1 MRPVACLPE
10 SRASMVFKVAYNPAG
25 KWGYLMKRFLK
36 PVFFVMCS
44 LCSVLLVSAC
54 SGSSKGGVSTAE
66 LSAAEKSIA
75 DASCDIFQTYTLEK
89 GSVYDVVFTAY
100 RNGLEQQKLTVAKIT
115 ATEDNNKLLLS
126 AVNTGGLNYQWSLT
140 TPQTEPGKREQFQV
154 SNIVVDGSTVRI
166 GGVGE
171 TGFSMEPK
179 TSYLLYYV
187 AYKQSNTST
196 SISEA
201 PFHTWSSFTDKDAL
215 LKDFDC
221 AYLVTI
227 TLSADA
233 QA

>member
-1 MRPVACLPE
+1 
-10 SRASMVFKVAYNPAG
+10 
-25 KWGYLMKRFLK
+25 MKQLRKPIFFLL
-36 PVFFVMCS
+36 FT
-44 LCSVLLVSAC
+44 LCSVLLFSAC
-54 SGSSKGGVSTAE
+54 SGSSKGGVSATD
-66 LSAAEKSIA
+66 LSAAEKQIA

-89 GSVYDVVFTAY
+89 GSVYDVNFTAY
-100 RNGLEQQKLTVAKIT
+100 RNGLEQQKLTVGKIT

-140 TPQTEPGKREQFQV
+140 TPQTESGAREQFKV
-154 SNIVVDGSTVRI
+154 SDIVVDGSTVRI

-201 PFHTWSSFTDKDAL
+201 PFHTWSTFTDKDAL
-215 LKDFDC
+215 LRDFDC

-227 TLSADA
+227 TLSAEG

>member
-1 MRPVACLPE
+1 MASGCLPE
-10 SRASMVFKVAYNPAG
+10 ARVSMAFSSSILSG
-25 KWGYLMKRFLK
+25 RGMGLFMKRFLK
-36 PVFFVMCS
+36 PVFFLMLSV
-44 LCSVLLVSAC
+44 CSVLLASGC

-66 LSAAEKSIA
+66 LSASEQVIA

-100 RNGLEQQKLTVAKIT
+100 RNGLEQQKVTVGKIT

-126 AVNTGGLNYQWSLT
+126 AVNTGGLNYHWSLT

-154 SNIVVDGSTVRI
+154 SNIVVDGNTVRI

-227 TLSADA
+227 TLSADG

>member
-1 MRPVACLPE
+1 MASGCLPE
-10 SRASMVFKVAYNPAG
+10 ARVSMAFSSSILSG
-25 KWGYLMKRFLK
+25 REMGLFMKRFLK
-36 PVFFVMCS
+36 PVFFLMLSV
-44 LCSVLLVSAC
+44 CSVLLASGC

-66 LSAAEKSIA
+66 LSASEQVIA

-100 RNGLEQQKLTVAKIT
+100 RNGLEQQKVTVGKIT

-126 AVNTGGLNYQWSLT
+126 AVNTGGLNYHWSLT

-154 SNIVVDGSTVRI
+154 SNIVVDGNTVRI

-221 AYLVTI
+221 VYLVTI
-227 TLSADA
+227 TLSADG